1 MRVNKVEEE
10 TPQQP
15 VTIKLQ
21 HILQM
26 VEHIAKTKLLDEE
39 LQEDQG
45 VGNDQMHTFNHQVVP
60 AYE

>member
-15 VTIKLQ
+15 VTVKLQ

-26 VEHIAKTKLLDEE
+26 VEHIAQTELLDEE

-45 VGNDQMHTFNHQVVP
+45 GGNDQMHTLDHQGVP
-60 AYE
+60 AH

>member
-26 VEHIAKTKLLDEE
+26 AEHIAQTKLLDEE
-39 LQEDQG
+39 LQEDQSG
-45 VGNDQMHTFNHQVVP
+45 GNDQMHSLDYQGVP